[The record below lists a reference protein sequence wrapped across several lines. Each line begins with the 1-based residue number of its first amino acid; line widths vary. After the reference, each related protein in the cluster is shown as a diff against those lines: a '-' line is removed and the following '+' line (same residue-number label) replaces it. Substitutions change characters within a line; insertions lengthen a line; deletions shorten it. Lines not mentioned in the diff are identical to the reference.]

1 MTMTKIDHR
10 KNYYLV
16 VDTETAN
23 GLDCPMVYDLGGAIV
38 DKKGNVYET
47 FSFVI
52 YDVFKEMSDLMQTA
66 YYANKI
72 PMYLEQLEKGE
83 RKFVRY
89 NTARKIVKELCE
101 KYDVTAIVA
110 HNMRFDYMA
119 TANTERYLTK
129 SKYRYFFPYG
139 VPLFDTLKMARDT
152 ICKQKLYMKFC
163 EENGYVTKNGKP
175 KATAEILYRYI
186 TGENDFIEEHTGL
199 ADVLIEKEI
208 LAKCFRQHKPMNKY
222 AFNRQGVI

>member
-1 MTMTKIDHR
+1 MTITKIDRR

-23 GLDCPMVYDLGGAIV
+23 GLDCPLVYDIGGAIV
-38 DKKGNVYET
+38 DKKGKVYET

-52 YDVFKEMSDLMQTA
+52 YDVFKEMADLMQTA
-66 YYANKI
+66 YYADKI
-72 PMYLEQLEKGE
+72 PMYQEQLKQGE

-89 NTARKIVKELCE
+89 NTARNYVRELCE

-110 HNMRFDYMA
+110 HNMHFDYLA

-139 VPLFDTLKMARDT
+139 IPLFDTLRMARDT
-152 ICKQKLYMKFC
+152 ICKQKLYQKFC
-163 EENGYVTKNGKP
+163 IKNGYVTKNGKP

-186 TGENDFIEEHTGL
+186 TGNNDFIEEHTGL

-208 LAKCFRQHKPMNKY
+208 LAKCFRQHKPMNKH
-222 AFNRQGVI
+222 AFNR

>member
-222 AFNRQGVI
+222 AFNR